1 MTCLDKTK
9 RPIVKK
15 ILNEYFEI
23 LNDNNQIDFEQ
34 ILHFSFLLLKKKTII
49 SNILANLFPFI
60 LIDEYQDTKQIQYH
74 IITSILK
81 AGKGKSKTLI
91 VGDPNQSIYES
102 LGGFPMPKKDL
113 ESLLGFSLIE
123 LSLSKN
129 YRSSSKIISYFDFY
143 KTYTNSI
150 SSFGINKDYDSI
162 ITFNNTLNRDVLVD
176 EIVRLIKFNINDRKI
191 SPNEICIAAPQ

>member
-1 MTCLDKTK
+1 M
-9 RPIVKK
+9 
-15 ILNEYFEI
+15 
-23 LNDNNQIDFEQ
+23 
-34 ILHFSFLLLKKKTII
+34 
-49 SNILANLFPFI
+49 
-60 LIDEYQDTKQIQYH
+60 
-74 IITSILK
+74 
-81 AGKGKSKTLI
+81 
-91 VGDPNQSIYES
+91 
-102 LGGFPMPKKDL
+102 
-113 ESLLGFSLIE
+113 IE